1 MSGFFVWL
9 FGAPVTPAEQLA
21 KVVKDLKK
29 VERVL
34 VREANNAEREMLTLR
49 VDVENLVE
57 EVGIAKCEDRVRDR
71 LELAEQERVRMRTY
85 RNQAVHAKKLRTT
98 IKVQESSVQM
108 QRQLM
113 LATRALIRF
122 GSRLP
127 NMNEIQ
133 IITKNYA
140 RSTMQQETVREM
152 LGEAMEEAT
161 EDILEENG
169 QGDSGSIDKQIQ
181 QYREA
186 AGLGLDDELDNLPS
200 VRVVGKARAA
210 TAVVATSSNA
220 PPHQGGEDSENEKS
234 S

>member
-9 FGAPVTPAEQLA
+9 FGTPVTPAEQLA

-34 VREANNAEREMLTLR
+34 VREAKNAEREMLTLR
-49 VDVENLVE
+49 VQAENLVDD
-57 EVGIAKCEDRVRDR
+57 VGIAKCEDRVRDR

-85 RNQAVHAKKLRTT
+85 RNQAVHAKKLLTT
-98 IKVQESSVQM
+98 IKVQESSVQL

-140 RSTMQQETVREM
+140 RSTMQQGVVREL

-161 EDILEENG
+161 EDILEEND
-169 QGDSGSIDKQIQ
+169 QGDSSNIDKQIQ

-186 AGLGLDDELDNLPS
+186 AGLGIDDELDNLPS
-200 VRVVGKARAA
+200 VRVPSKARAA
-210 TAVVATSSNA
+210 TAVATSSNA
-220 PPHQGGEDSENEKS
+220 PPREGGEDSDNGKE
-234 S
+234 